1 VSTGRQPLLRAVIED
16 DLPVFYR
23 QQIDP
28 ESVRMAAV
36 ASRDEPAFMAHWRQT
51 VLTRPDTIVRT
62 VLTPDGA
69 PAGHVVCFEA
79 DGVPMVGYWIGREH
93 WGQGLA
99 TRALQALLGE
109 VPRRPLYAQ
118 AACHNVASL
127 RVLEKCGFAVIERRS
142 VPDAE
147 LGVTVDEALLELR

>member
-1 VSTGRQPLLRAVIED
+1 VIDD

-23 QQIDP
+23 QQADP

-36 ASRDEPAFMAHWRQT
+36 APRDEPAFMAHWQK

-62 VLTPDGA
+62 VLTPDGTA
-69 PAGHVVCFEA
+69 AGHVVCFEA
-79 DGVPMVGYWIGREH
+79 DGVPLVGYWIGREH

-99 TRALQALLGE
+99 TQALQALLEE

-127 RVLEKCGFAVIERRS
+127 RVLEKCGFVVIERRS
-142 VPDAE
+142 VPDAA
-147 LGVTVDEALLELR
+147 LGMTVDEALLELR